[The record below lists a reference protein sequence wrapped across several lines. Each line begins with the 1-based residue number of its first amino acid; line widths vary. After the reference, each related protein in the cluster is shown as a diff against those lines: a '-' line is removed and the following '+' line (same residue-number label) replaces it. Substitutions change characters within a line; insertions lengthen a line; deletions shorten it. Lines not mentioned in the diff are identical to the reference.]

1 MTCAIADAIASVPI
15 AVLDDLSREVW
26 QAHAAGRLDD
36 DQAQALAEAIQAR
49 RTARAATRA
58 GQGGPVQLGRVA
70 SIFPPKPRRQ
80 RPTDR
85 TQSVERRRTIA
96 ASSPLPPH
104 LAARFTTGQLAAL
117 GIIADELAARGRCV
131 LSIAEIAARAGISHR
146 LAQTALRLAA
156 ADGLLVVT
164 ERPQPGRKHQTNLV
178 RCISREWGAWLAKR
192 RSIGCKSL
200 HPTDNKGFSSKWK
213 RHINNRKPNC
223 RKEEE
228 AFLSGL
234 RTEPQSRRKKPSSRL
249 YISASH

>member
-117 GIIADELAARGRCV
+117 GIIADELAARGGASCR
-131 LSIAEIAARAGISHR
+131 SPRSQPAPASRTGSR
-146 LAQTALRLAA
+146 KRPYGSPRPT
-156 ADGLLVVT
+156 GLVVT